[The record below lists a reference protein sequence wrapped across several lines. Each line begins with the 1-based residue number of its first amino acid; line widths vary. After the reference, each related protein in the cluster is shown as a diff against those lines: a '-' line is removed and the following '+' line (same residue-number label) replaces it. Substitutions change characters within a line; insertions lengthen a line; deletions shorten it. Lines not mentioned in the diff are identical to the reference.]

1 MLEIEIKA
9 YCDNHDD
16 VIAKIKSLGG
26 KLEKKVNERDIY
38 YKHPA
43 RDFVKT
49 DEAFRIRVEDN
60 KNILTYKGPK
70 LGKVTK
76 TRIEKETDFY
86 DLNAMKDILN
96 SLGFSVVDEVV
107 KTRII
112 YKINDTEICLDKIDG
127 LGSFVELEKKG
138 MDQGAEKELFK
149 LAGELGLSR
158 FETKSY
164 LELKLERMGQGC

>member
-16 VIAKIKSLGG
+16 VITKIKSLGG
-26 KLEKKVNERDIY
+26 EFVKKVSERDIY

-49 DEAFRIRVEDN
+49 DEAFRIRVEDE

-70 LGKVTK
+70 LSKVTK
-76 TRIEKETDFY
+76 TRIEKETNFY

-96 SLGFSVVDEVV
+96 SLGFSVVDEVA
-107 KTRII
+107 KTRVI
-112 YKINDTEICLDKIDG
+112 YKINDVEICLDNIDG

-138 MDQGAEKELFK
+138 VNQEAEKELFK
-149 LAGELGLSR
+149 LAEKLGLSR
-158 FETKSY
+158 FETRSY
-164 LELKLERMGQGC
+164 LELKLEKII